1 MKKGIFEMKKVT
13 FVIVDDSS
21 FIRTIL
27 KKMLEETEGYTVVG
41 EASDGEEA
49 VRIAAEVKPDI
60 LTLDITMPNM
70 DGLSA
75 VKRILEVSPNTRII
89 MISAMGQQSVV
100 IDAIKSGAKDFVIKP
115 FEKSRIMQAIKN
127 VLAT

>member
-1 MKKGIFEMKKVT
+1 MKKGIFEMKEVT

-27 KKMLEETEGYTVVG
+27 KKMLEETEGFNVLG

-49 VRIAAEVKPDI
+49 VRIAGEIKPDI

-75 VKRILEVSPNTRII
+75 VKKILEVSPNTKII

-100 IDAIKSGAKDFVIKP
+100 IDAIKCGAKDFVIKP
-115 FEKSRIMQAIKN
+115 FEKSRVMQAIKN
-127 VLAT
+127 VLAI